1 MPPCSAFRSARGS
14 TQDRQ
19 LSGLEH
25 ELSELQTVNDDL
37 QDEVDRLQ
45 TDEGMIEA
53 SRDELGNIQPGDNRE
68 TMHPLPPLPRDLP
81 EGWPYSQVGQILAIR
96 EAESAAPAAT
106 DPAVDGG
113 GWVDALAPTAPP
125 AVTTTAAAT
134 AAVTTA
140 VSAGVGTTVAAA
152 ASPTTA
158 PTPSTTTTAP

>member
-1 MPPCSAFRSARGS
+1 M
-14 TQDRQ
+14 
-19 LSGLEH
+19 EN

-96 EAESAAPAAT
+96 EAEAAAPATT

-113 GWVDALAPTAPP
+113 GWVDMPAPTAPS
-125 AVTTTAAAT
+125 AVTTAAAAT
-134 AAVTTA
+134 AAVTTV
-140 VSAGVGTTVAAA
+140 VSAGVSTTVAAA

-158 PTPSTTTTAP
+158 PTPSTTTTPP